1 MSDDLKLQQVAL
13 APAVEAEPFRPL
25 AQGWDGQLR
34 FDWGG
39 ESSAECESR
48 SDSPTLRED
57 EPPIR
62 VMALHALL
70 YCERLFYLE
79 EVEEIRVA
87 NANVYAGRRLHDEV
101 VSEEDETPEQRS
113 VEVASERWGI
123 QGKVDAVRKR
133 DGEWVAYEHKKG
145 RCRRDDDK
153 RPEAWPSDRIQAIAY
168 AVLLAEAFGEPVR
181 QARIRYH
188 ADNVTAFV
196 TVDDAA
202 REELRQA
209 INRARELRRT
219 TQRPPVTDNEN
230 LCPRCSLNV
239 VCLPEEE
246 RLGHVGESLRDSHS
260 ADESDREES
269 NRTPSEDFVV
279 EATRPR
285 LFPSNRERQTL
296 HVVSH
301 KARVGRSSETLT
313 VTTEEE
319 TRKIPIQEIDAVV
332 IHGYGQVTTQALQLC
347 AHRGVAVQWMTAGG
361 RFIAGTTASP
371 GRVQQRIRQYAALTK
386 SDVRLEL
393 ARRLV
398 HAKVETQLRYLLRAT
413 RGDEPSRLAIRISL
427 DRIRESLRCVAN
439 VSSPESLRG
448 LEGLAAKG
456 YFAALP
462 HCLVKGVAEEL
473 IPHGRSKHPPRDRF
487 NCLLSFG
494 YELIYTVVLR
504 SILAVGLEP
513 AFGFFHQPRS
523 AAPPLVLDVMEL
535 FRTSLWEIPLIGSI
549 NRNQW
554 NVAEDFQVLP
564 NHIWLTESGRKKA
577 LQLFEERLTE
587 SYKHPY
593 TGQSLAY
600 SRMVEL
606 EVRLLEKEWSGCPGV
621 FAQLRLR

>member
-1 MSDDLKLQQVAL
+1 MSDDNTIQQVAL
-13 APAVEAEPFRPL
+13 APATVEGGPFKPL
-25 AQGWDGQLR
+25 AQGWDGQRR
-34 FDWGG
+34 FDFGDG
-39 ESSAECESR
+39 DEPE
-48 SDSPTLRED
+48 PRED

-113 VEVASERWGI
+113 VEVASEQWGI
-123 QGKVDAVRKR
+123 QGKVDAVRRR
-133 DGEWVAYEHKKG
+133 DGEWVVYEHKKG
-145 RCRRDDDK
+145 RCRRGDDK
-153 RPEAWPSDRIQAIAY
+153 KPETWPSDRIQAIAY
-168 AVLLAEAFGEPVR
+168 AALFEEAFGEPVR
-181 QARIRYH
+181 QARVRYH

-196 TVDDAA
+196 TVDEAA

-209 INRARELRRT
+209 ITRARELRRT

-246 RLGHVGESLRDSHS
+246 RLANVGESLRDSHS
-260 ADESDREES
+260 VGVESDGDGPK
-269 NRTPSEDFVV
+269 RTTRSEDEV
-279 EATRPR
+279 EEGTRPR

-296 HVVSH
+296 HIVSH
-301 KARVGRSSETLT
+301 KARVGRSSETLV

-319 TRKIPIQEIDAVV
+319 TKKIPINDVDAVV

-371 GRVQQRIRQYAALTK
+371 GRVQQRIRQYAALTQP
-386 SDVRLEL
+386 DVRLEL

-413 RGDEPSRLAIRISL
+413 RGDDESRRAVKISL

-473 IPHGRSKHPPRDRF
+473 ILHGRSKHPPRDRF

-494 YELIYTVVLR
+494 YELIYTVVHR

-554 NVAEDFQVLP
+554 NVRDDFEVRP
-564 NHIWLTESGRKKA
+564 NHIWLSESGRKKA

-606 EVRLLEKEWSGCPGV
+606 EVRLLEKEWTGCPGV

>member
-1 MSDDLKLQQVAL
+1 MSDDRTIQQAAL
-13 APAVEAEPFRPL
+13 APVTAEAAPFKPL
-25 AQGWDGQLR
+25 EQGWDGQLR
-34 FDWGG
+34 FDFGDG
-39 ESSAECESR
+39 AALE
-48 SDSPTLRED
+48 PRED

-113 VEVASERWGI
+113 VEVASEQWGI

-133 DGEWVAYEHKKG
+133 DGEWIAYEHKKG
-145 RCRRDDDK
+145 RCRRGVDNQ
-153 RPEAWPSDRIQAIAY
+153 PEAWPSDRIQAIAY
-168 AVLLAEAFGEPVR
+168 AVLLEEAFAEPVR

-188 ADNVTAFV
+188 ADNVTAFI
-196 TVDDAA
+196 TVDDTA

-209 INRARELRRT
+209 ITRARELRRT
-219 TQRPPVTDNEN
+219 TQRPPVTNNEN
-230 LCPRCSLNV
+230 LCARCSLNV

-246 RLGHVGESLRDSHS
+246 RL
-260 ADESDREES
+260 AQAI
-269 NRTPSEDFVV
+269 PSEELLGEV
-279 EATRPR
+279 ARPR

-301 KARVGRSSETLT
+301 KARVGRSSETL
-313 VTTEEE
+313 VITTEEE
-319 TRKIPIQEIDAVV
+319 TKKIPINEIDAVV
-332 IHGYGQVTTQALQLC
+332 IHGYGQVSTQALQLC

-371 GRVQQRIRQYAALTK
+371 GRVQQRIRQYAALTQPN
-386 SDVRLEL
+386 VRLEL

-398 HAKVETQLRYLLRAT
+398 HAKVESQLRYLLRAT
-413 RGDEPSRLAIRISL
+413 RDDSESRQAVKFSL

-439 VSSPESLRG
+439 ASSPESLRG
-448 LEGLAAKG
+448 LEGLAAKA

-462 HCLVKGVAEEL
+462 HCLIKGVAEEL

-494 YELIYTVVLR
+494 YEMIYTVVHR

-523 AAPPLVLDVMEL
+523 AAPPLVLDLMEL

-554 NVAEDFQVLP
+554 NIREDFEVAP
-564 NHIWLTESGRKKA
+564 NHVWLTESGRKKA
-577 LQLFEERLTE
+577 LQLFEERLLE
-587 SYKHPY
+587 SHKHPY

-606 EVRLLEKEWSGCPGV
+606 EVRLLEKEWSGCPNL
-621 FAQLRLR
+621 FAKLRLR

>member
-1 MSDDLKLQQVAL
+1 M
-13 APAVEAEPFRPL
+13 
-25 AQGWDGQLR
+25 
-34 FDWGG
+34 
-39 ESSAECESR
+39 
-48 SDSPTLRED
+48 
-57 EPPIR
+57 
-62 VMALHALL
+62 
-70 YCERLFYLE
+70 
-79 EVEEIRVA
+79 
-87 NANVYAGRRLHDEV
+87 
-101 VSEEDETPEQRS
+101 
-113 VEVASERWGI
+113 
-123 QGKVDAVRKR
+123 RKR

-145 RCRRDDDK
+145 RCRRGDDK

-196 TVDDAA
+196 TVDDVA

-209 INRARELRRT
+209 IARARELRRKT
-219 TQRPPVTDNEN
+219 ERPPVTDNEN

-246 RLGHVGESLRDSHS
+246 RLGH
-260 ADESDREES
+260 AIPQEE
-269 NRTPSEDFVV
+269 EV
-279 EATRPR
+279 EEVTRPR

-361 RFIAGTTASP
+361 RFIAGITASP

-413 RGDEPSRLAIRISL
+413 RGDDESRPAIQISL

-462 HCLVKGVAEEL
+462 YCLIKGVAEEL

-494 YELIYTVVLR
+494 YELIYTVVHR

-554 NVAEDFQVLP
+554 NVDDDFEVRP